1 VITKEEKIAIRKLN
15 MIEELTKARRYTL
28 SVMLSVATQIT
39 GVNALLFYSSKIYM
53 TITGDEQ

>member
-1 VITKEEKIAIRKLN
+1 